1 MWQADGFTYEREAI
15 EKWFK
20 NHDISPKTGAT
31 VDMKLLIPNHSL
43 RNVIRDF
50 LQVQAQGQASYM

>member
-31 VDMKLLIPNHSL
+31 VDMKMLIPNHSL

-50 LQVQAQGQASYM
+50 QEAHPHAS

>member
-20 NHDISPKTGAT
+20 NHDISPKTGAPLEW
-31 VDMKLLIPNHSL
+31 KALIPNHSL

-50 LQVQAQGQASYM
+50 LQVQAQGQAS